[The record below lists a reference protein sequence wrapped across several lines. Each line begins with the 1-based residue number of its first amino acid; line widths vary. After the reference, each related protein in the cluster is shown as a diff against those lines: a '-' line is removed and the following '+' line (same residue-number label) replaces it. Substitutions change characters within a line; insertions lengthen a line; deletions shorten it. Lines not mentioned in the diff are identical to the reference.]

1 MERAARGRARRRRA
15 GPAGRLILLPTA
27 TAGLRFV
34 EAASGRTLRTLDPG
48 AGISGTA
55 AVNGDRVYV
64 LSNAGELLALDL
76 P

>member
-1 MERAARGRARRRRA
+1 MTHTLAQPVRA
-15 GPAGRLILLPTA
+15 GPWVLVPTGQ
-27 TAGLRFV
+27 AGLRFV

-48 AGISGTA
+48 TGISGTPA
-55 AVNGDRVYV
+55 LLGSRVYA